1 MPKMIPCDAAV
12 AFRDEIAC
20 IQKLI
25 DSQAPFK
32 KAYGDDWYGE
42 WLYSLR
48 SESRSESV
56 GSNAN
61 A

>member
-25 DSQAPFK
+25 DSQAPYK
-32 KAYGDDWYGE
+32 EKYGDDWYGE

-48 SESRSESV
+48 SESCGLSE
-56 GSNAN
+56 NA
-61 A
+61 